1 MYGKASALAHVT
13 FAIEDSINLVDKL
26 AAFFKIVHSSNT
38 SPVERS
44 GFRLQYQ
51 VPSLRKILRDP
62 KIWRRLFI
70 SSIE

>member
-13 FAIEDSINLVDKL
+13 FTIEDSINLLDKF
-26 AAFFKIVHSSNT
+26 AALFKIVHNSNT
-38 SPVERS
+38 SPMERS
-44 GFRLQYQ
+44 GFRFQSQ
-51 VPSLRKILRDP
+51 VPFLRKILRDP